1 MVFFLFRETME
12 TDAMWQFIEKISRFN
27 IVSILPLITHE
38 SSLLIIF
45 RKEIKRLVKMRAFIT
60 KLKQAQNKMQCH

>member
-1 MVFFLFRETME
+1 
-12 TDAMWQFIEKISRFN
+12 MWQFIEKISRFN

-45 RKEIKRLVKMRAFIT
+45 RKEIRRLVKMRAFIT
-60 KLKQAQNKMQCH
+60 KSKQAENKMQCH